1 MGRRH
6 EQVLPQQVRQGG
18 DADAETTLTEKV
30 PARDALEQ
38 LAGVVVPH
46 VRHSLVSVSSRL
58 SSTLATIV
66 QAASSAVSPGAAAPA
81 TARAASGSA
90 LNRASCRSSK
100 DRSGA
105 TSGAVGRRAV
115 HNRNARTAR
124 SSGAAAASLSVR
136 AARARA
142 ASKKTGSLSVV
153 SACSGV
159 LVRTRRAV
167 QNSRLGASKTVRL
180 GSGAVRR
187 VNV

>member
-18 DADAETTLTEKV
+18 DADAKTTLTEEV
-30 PARDALEQ
+30 PACDALEQ

-159 LVRTRRAV
+159 DRKSTRL
-167 QNSRLGASKTVRL
+167 NSSHANISY
-180 GSGAVRR
+180 
-187 VNV
+187 